1 MDHRPEVTALSA
13 SKVSRT
19 TWEAPT
25 GATLHAVSD
34 EGVTL
39 RDIAEVIGRHLD
51 VPTAAVTPEEAAGH
65 FGRLAP
71 VLAADQPA
79 SSALSRELTGWE
91 PVEPGLLDD
100 LD

>member
-1 MDHRPEVTALSA
+1 MSA